1 MKQNVP
7 VAKGQVYEIAIESL
21 GNSGEG
27 VGRYE
32 GFTVFVPFALPGE
45 RISARITLVKKN
57 YAVGALVE
65 ILKPAPY
72 RVEPTCPVY
81 GTCGGCQLQH
91 VTYEEQLRLKTQKV
105 RDIMER
111 IGKTNPD
118 LVQPALG
125 PDNPWHYRNKMQ
137 IPVGADSAKG
147 AVLGFYAMG
156 SHDIVPCTNCA
167 IQNDGNNQIVA
178 VCERLIRETGL
189 MPYNEVTA
197 EGMIRHI
204 IGRIGEKGWMVIIVS
219 TAKTL
224 PQAEYWVSE
233 IRKNL
238 PQVTSIVLNHNPRK
252 TNIIMGRDCTLL
264 WGDETIRDTIDD
276 LKFRLSPHS
285 FFQVNPEQ
293 TLVLYKK
300 ALEFANL
307 TGEETVIDAYCGTGT
322 ISLFLAKQAKHVI
335 GIEIVE
341 PAIVDAKANAERNG
355 ITNVEFIA
363 ADAAKEMPNL
373 VKRGVKADVVVFDPI
388 RAGCKEEVLKAAA
401 SMKPKHMVYVSC
413 NPASMA
419 RDIVVLR
426 GLGYEVETVQPVDMF
441 PMTAHV
447 ETVALLSKLDVDKH
461 IDVEIELDELDLTSA
476 ESKATYAQIKEY
488 VWNKFELKV
497 STLYIAQIKRKCGIE
512 LREHYNKSKK
522 EKQIIPQ
529 CTPEKEEA
537 IMDAL
542 RHFKM
547 IE

>member
-57 YAVGALVE
+57 YAVGTLVE
-65 ILKPAPY
+65 IL
-72 RVEPTCPVY
+72 EPSPHRIEPVCPVY
-81 GTCGGCQLQH
+81 GTCGGCTLQH

-125 PDNPWHYRNKMQ
+125 PKQPWPYRNKMQ
-137 IPVGADSAKG
+137 IPVGWGVDTGSKLQGQTGKTQAGG
-147 AVLGFYAMG
+147 ANELKPVLGFYAMG

-167 IQNDGNNQIVA
+167 IQNEGNNQIAA

-189 MPYNEVTA
+189 TPYNEVTG

-204 IGRIGEKGWMVIIVS
+204 IGRIGENGWMVIIVS

-224 PQAEYWVSE
+224 PQAEHWISE
-233 IRKNL
+233 IRKHL
-238 PQVTSIVLNHNPRK
+238 PQVTSIVLNHNSRK
-252 TNIIMGRDCTLL
+252 TNVIMGRDCTLL
-264 WGDETIRDTIDD
+264 WGDETISDTIDD

-300 ALEFANL
+300 ALEYANL

-341 PAIVDAKANAERNG
+341 PAIVDAKANAKRNG

-363 ADAAKEMPNL
+363 ADAAKEMPQL

-401 SMKPKHMVYVSC
+401 TMKPKHMVYVSC

-419 RDIVVLR
+419 RDICVLR
-426 GLGYEVETVQPVDMF
+426 ELGYEVQTVQPVDMF
-441 PMTAHV
+441 AMSAHV
-447 ETVALLSKLDVDKH
+447 EAVALITRVD
-461 IDVEIELDELDLTSA
+461 D
-476 ESKATYAQIKEY
+476 
-488 VWNKFELKV
+488 N
-497 STLYIAQIKRKCGIE
+497 
-512 LREHYNKSKK
+512 
-522 EKQIIPQ
+522 
-529 CTPEKEEA
+529 
-537 IMDAL
+537 
-542 RHFKM
+542 
-547 IE
+547 

>member
-1 MKQNVP
+1 MKQSVP

-57 YAVGALVE
+57 YAVGTLVE
-65 ILKPAPY
+65 ILKPSPH
-72 RVEPTCPVY
+72 RVEPTCPVC

-118 LVQPALG
+118 LVQSALG

-156 SHDIVPCTNCA
+156 SHDIVPCTNCV
-167 IQNDGNNQIVA
+167 IQNDGNNQIAA
-178 VCERLIRETGL
+178 VCERLIRETGFT
-189 MPYNEVTA
+189 PYNEVTGD
-197 EGMIRHI
+197 GMIRHI
-204 IGRIGEKGWMVIIVS
+204 IGRIGENGWMVIIVS

-252 TNIIMGRDCTLL
+252 TNVIMGRDCTLL
-264 WGDETIRDTIDD
+264 WGDETISDTIDD

-300 ALEFANL
+300 ALEYANL

-341 PAIVDAKANAERNG
+341 PAIVDAKANAARNG

-363 ADAAKEMPNL
+363 ADAAKEMPEL

-401 SMKPKHMVYVSC
+401 TMKPKHMVYVSC

-426 GLGYEVETVQPVDMF
+426 ELGYEVQTVQPVDMF

-447 ETVALLSKLDVDKH
+447 EAVAL
-461 IDVEIELDELDLTSA
+461 ITR
-476 ESKATYAQIKEY
+476 TG
-488 VWNKFELKV
+488 NK
-497 STLYIAQIKRKCGIE
+497 
-512 LREHYNKSKK
+512 
-522 EKQIIPQ
+522 
-529 CTPEKEEA
+529 
-537 IMDAL
+537 
-542 RHFKM
+542 
-547 IE
+547 

>member
-65 ILKPAPY
+65 ILKPAPH

-189 MPYNEVTA
+189 MPYNEVTG

-219 TAKTL
+219 MAKTL

-447 ETVALLSKLDVDKH
+447 EVISKLVRV
-461 IDVEIELDELDLTSA
+461 ID
-476 ESKATYAQIKEY
+476 
-488 VWNKFELKV
+488 
-497 STLYIAQIKRKCGIE
+497 
-512 LREHYNKSKK
+512 
-522 EKQIIPQ
+522 
-529 CTPEKEEA
+529 
-537 IMDAL
+537 
-542 RHFKM
+542 
-547 IE
+547 